1 MKTRLAV
8 CLMILTSVAA
18 NCLAADVG
26 GRWKVTITIGG
37 ETVTGV
43 ALLNQSGDNITGS
56 IGAND
61 ANQHPLDGV
70 IEGNRIVL
78 TTHPRP
84 GRTVAFD
91 KCYLTLD
98 GERMTGT
105 TEGGDL
111 REKATIELV
120 RMK

>member
-1 MKTRLAV
+1 MKTCLAV
-8 CLMILTSVAA
+8 CLLILTCVAA
-18 NCLAADVG
+18 NILAADVG
-26 GRWKVTITIGG
+26 GRWKVTITVGG
-37 ETVTGV
+37 EVVTGV
-43 ALLNQSGDNITGS
+43 ALLNQSGDSISGS
-56 IGAND
+56 IGANE

-70 IEGNRIVL
+70 VEGNRIVL

-91 KCYLTLD
+91 KCYVTLEGD
-98 GERMTGT
+98 KMTGT

-111 REKATIELV
+111 RETATIELV